1 MSLELVPFALQFCFF
16 IFLLSSFHTL
26 LRLQPQRRDGAPK
39 DRSGQ

>member
-1 MSLELVPFALQFCFF
+1 MSLELVPFALQLFF
-16 IFLLSSFHTL
+16 FLLSSFHTL